1 MSVTTTQVLGVVL
14 VITGL
19 MMVAYQMRKTSLDN
33 AGATS
38 NRSGFQLKT
47 TYHGIILSRY
57 HCYRFWRVHC
67 DCWLSHRQIARAHHP
82 ARSTGSLES

>member
-1 MSVTTTQVLGVVL
+1 MEDKLSMSVTTTQVLGVVL

-47 TYHGIILSRY
+47 TYHGIIVIGFGVFTVIVGYL
-57 HCYRFWRVHC
+57 
-67 DCWLSHRQIARAHHP
+67 
-82 ARSTGSLES
+82 TGR